1 MPINKKSNFLDN
13 KSNFLFSFII
23 RKFINQLMKDG
34 KKVASEKIIKNIL
47 IKISL
52 KGYSPVNVITLAI
65 NNVKPLIEVKN
76 IRLKGNSFQV
86 PFPIKVSR
94 QISLAI
100 KTLIKSSS
108 AKKKFED
115 LLVDDLINSSLGK
128 SQSIKATNVL
138 HKLASQNKLFSHY
151 RWF

>member
-1 MPINKKSNFLDN
+1 
-13 KSNFLFSFII
+13 
-23 RKFINQLMKDG
+23 MKDG
-34 KKVASEKIIKNIL
+34 KMVASEKIIKNIL

-108 AKKKFED
+108 GKKKFED
-115 LLVDDLINSSLGK
+115 LLVDELINSSLGK
-128 SQSIKATNVL
+128 SQSIKSTNVL
-138 HKLASQNKLFSHY
+138 HILASQNKLFSNY
-151 RWF
+151 RLF

>member
-1 MPINKKSNFLDN
+1 MLVKNKENFSEKKPAL
-13 KSNFLFSFII
+13 LFSFII
-23 RKFINQLMKDG
+23 RKFITQLMKDG
-34 KKVASEKIIKNIL
+34 KKAVAEKILKNIL

-65 NNVKPLIEVKN
+65 NNVKPLVEVKT

-86 PFPIKVSR
+86 PFPIKLSR

-100 KTLIKSSS
+100 KTLIKSSTG
-108 AKKKFED
+108 KKKLED
-115 LLVDDLINSSLGK
+115 LLVDELINSSLGK
-128 SQSIKATNVL
+128 SQSIKVTNSL
-138 HKLASQNKLFSHY
+138 HKLASQNRLFTHY

>member
-23 RKFINQLMKDG
+23 RKFINQLMKNG

-52 KGYSPVNVITLAI
+52 KGYSPVNVIILAI

-108 AKKKFED
+108 GKKKFED
-115 LLVDDLINSSLGK
+115 LLVDELINSFLGK

-138 HKLASQNKLFSHY
+138 HKLASQNKLLSQY
-151 RWF
+151 SWF

>member
-86 PFPIKVSR
+86 PFPIRFSR

-100 KTLIKSSS
+100 QTLIKSSKG
-108 AKKKFED
+108 KKKLED
-115 LLVDDLINSSLGK
+115 LLVDELINSSLGK
-128 SQSIKATNVL
+128 SQSIKATNAL

>member
-1 MPINKKSNFLDN
+1 MLINKKSNFLDN

-108 AKKKFED
+108 GKKKFED
-115 LLVDDLINSSLGK
+115 LLVDELINSSLGK

>member
-86 PFPIKVSR
+86 PFPIRFSR

-100 KTLIKSSS
+100 QTLIKSSKG
-108 AKKKFED
+108 KKKLED
-115 LLVDDLINSSLGK
+115 LLVDELINSSLGK

>member
-23 RKFINQLMKDG
+23 RKFINQLMKNG
-34 KKVASEKIIKNIL
+34 KKVSSEKIIKNIL

-108 AKKKFED
+108 GKKKFED
-115 LLVDDLINSSLGK
+115 LLVDELINSSLGK

>member
-1 MPINKKSNFLDN
+1 MLKNKKSNFLDN

-34 KKVASEKIIKNIL
+34 KKIASEKIIKNIL

-52 KGYSPVNVITLAI
+52 KGHSPVNVITLAI

-108 AKKKFED
+108 GKKKFED
-115 LLVDDLINSSLGK
+115 LLVDELINSSLGK